1 MSKPIK
7 DKQTIKQI
15 KEIYIKKNKKRDLL
29 LFLLAINTGLKL
41 NDLLNLNVK
50 DVKEK
55 EYLEIKQ
62 INIINDDNN
71 NNKIKKNNKEEKE
84 NNNNNNNKNGNNKTD
99 NKTTRKQKINEIPI
113 NKTIQKLIK
122 EITNKRKPK
131 EPLFISNFGGR
142 LDRTLVYKTFKEII
156 NESTLIKKEEK
167 KYFSPSS
174 WRKTFGY
181 HYYQKYK
188 DLSYLQYLFS
198 QQTINET
205 IRYIQISS
213 PLPKYSARGVN
224 L

>member
-62 INIINDDNN
+62 INIVNDDNN
-71 NNKIKKNNKEEKE
+71 NKEKE
-84 NNNNNNNKNGNNKTD
+84 KDNNNNNN

-205 IRYIQISS
+205 IRYIQI
-213 PLPKYSARGVN
+213 PQINMCRKVQGLN

>member
-7 DKQTIKQI
+7 DIETINKI
-15 KEIYIKKNKKRDLL
+15 KEMYIKKNKKRDLL

-55 EYLEIKQ
+55 EYIEIKQ
-62 INIINDDNN
+62 EL
-71 NNKIKKNNKEEKE
+71 NNKDKNKNNKQ
-84 NNNNNNNKNGNNKTD
+84 
-99 NKTTRKQKINEIPI
+99 QKNEIPV

-156 NESTLIKKEEK
+156 NELNLKKDEK
-167 KYFSPSS
+167 SSYSPSS

-188 DLSYLQYLFS
+188 DLSFLQYLFS

-205 IRYIQISS
+205 IKYIEITNPSQTFIT
-213 PLPKYSARGVN
+213 RGMN

>member
-71 NNKIKKNNKEEKE
+71 NKEKE
-84 NNNNNNNKNGNNKTD
+84 KDNNN

-205 IRYIQISS
+205 IRYIQI
-213 PLPKYSARGVN
+213 PQINMCRKVQGLN

>member
-71 NNKIKKNNKEEKE
+71 NKEKENNNNNKIKKNNKE
-84 NNNNNNNKNGNNKTD
+84 NNNNNN

-205 IRYIQISS
+205 IRYIQI
-213 PLPKYSARGVN
+213 PQINMCRKVQGLN

>member
-71 NNKIKKNNKEEKE
+71 NKENNNKEKE
-84 NNNNNNNKNGNNKTD
+84 NNNNNNNKTS
-99 NKTTRKQKINEIPI
+99 RKQKINEIPI

-205 IRYIQISS
+205 IRYIQI
-213 PLPKYSARGVN
+213 PQINMCRKVQGLN

>member
-71 NNKIKKNNKEEKE
+71 NKDKE
-84 NNNNNNNKNGNNKTD
+84 NNNNNNNKTA
-99 NKTTRKQKINEIPI
+99 RKQKINEIPI

-205 IRYIQISS
+205 IRYIQI
-213 PLPKYSARGVN
+213 PQINMCRKVQGLN

>member
-71 NNKIKKNNKEEKE
+71 NKE
-84 NNNNNNNKNGNNKTD
+84 NNNNNN

-205 IRYIQISS
+205 IRYIQI
-213 PLPKYSARGVN
+213 PQINMCRKVQGLN

>member
-71 NNKIKKNNKEEKE
+71 NKEKENNKE
-84 NNNNNNNKNGNNKTD
+84 NNNNNN

-205 IRYIQISS
+205 IRYIQI
-213 PLPKYSARGVN
+213 PQINMCRKVQGLN

>member
-71 NNKIKKNNKEEKE
+71 NKEKENNNNNKIKKNNKE
-84 NNNNNNNKNGNNKTD
+84 NNNNN

>member
-71 NNKIKKNNKEEKE
+71 NKEKE
-84 NNNNNNNKNGNNKTD
+84 NNNNNN

-205 IRYIQISS
+205 IRYIQI
-213 PLPKYSARGVN
+213 PQINMCRKVQGLN
-224 L
+224 LE

>member
-71 NNKIKKNNKEEKE
+71 NKEKEKEKKEKKE
-84 NNNNNNNKNGNNKTD
+84 NNNNNNNKTS
-99 NKTTRKQKINEIPI
+99 RKQKINEIPI

-205 IRYIQISS
+205 IRYIQI
-213 PLPKYSARGVN
+213 PQINMCRKVQGLN

>member
-71 NNKIKKNNKEEKE
+71 NNKIKKNNKE
-84 NNNNNNNKNGNNKTD
+84 NNNINN

-205 IRYIQISS
+205 IRYIQI
-213 PLPKYSARGVN
+213 PQINMCRKVQGLN

>member
-7 DKQTIKQI
+7 DIETINKI
-15 KEIYIKKNKKRDLL
+15 KEMYIKKNKKRDLL

-55 EYLEIKQ
+55 EYIEIKQ
-62 INIINDDNN
+62 EL
-71 NNKIKKNNKEEKE
+71 NNKDK
-84 NNNNNNNKNGNNKTD
+84 NKNK
-99 NKTTRKQKINEIPI
+99 KQQKNEIPV

-156 NESTLIKKEEK
+156 NELNLKKDEK
-167 KYFSPSS
+167 SSYSPSS

-188 DLSYLQYLFS
+188 DLSFLQYLFS

-205 IRYIQISS
+205 IKYIEITNPSQTFIT
-213 PLPKYSARGVN
+213 RGMN

>member
-71 NNKIKKNNKEEKE
+71 NKEKE
-84 NNNNNNNKNGNNKTD
+84 NNNNNN

-205 IRYIQISS
+205 IRYIQI
-213 PLPKYSARGVN
+213 PKYSARGVN

>member
-7 DKQTIKQI
+7 DIETINKI
-15 KEIYIKKNKKRDLL
+15 KEMYIKKNKKRDLL

-55 EYLEIKQ
+55 EYIEIKQ
-62 INIINDDNN
+62 EL
-71 NNKIKKNNKEEKE
+71 NNKDK
-84 NNNNNNNKNGNNKTD
+84 NKNK
-99 NKTTRKQKINEIPI
+99 KQQKNEIPV

-156 NESTLIKKEEK
+156 NELNLKKDEK
-167 KYFSPSS
+167 SSYSPSS

-188 DLSYLQYLFS
+188 DLSFLQYLFS

-205 IRYIQISS
+205 IKYIEITNPSQT
-213 PLPKYSARGVN
+213 LMTRGMN

>member
-71 NNKIKKNNKEEKE
+71 NKE
-84 NNNNNNNKNGNNKTD
+84 NNNKEKEKKENNKNN

-205 IRYIQISS
+205 IRYIQI
-213 PLPKYSARGVN
+213 PQINMCRKVQGLN

>member
-71 NNKIKKNNKEEKE
+71 NKEKEKEE
-84 NNNNNNNKNGNNKTD
+84 NNKN

-205 IRYIQISS
+205 IRYIQI
-213 PLPKYSARGVN
+213 PQINMCRKVQGLN

>member
-71 NNKIKKNNKEEKE
+71 NKEKENNNKEKEKEE
-84 NNNNNNNKNGNNKTD
+84 NNNNNN

-205 IRYIQISS
+205 IRYIQI
-213 PLPKYSARGVN
+213 PQINMCRKVQGLN

>member
-71 NNKIKKNNKEEKE
+71 NKEKE
-84 NNNNNNNKNGNNKTD
+84 NNNNNN

-205 IRYIQISS
+205 IRYIQI
-213 PLPKYSARGVN
+213 PQINMCRKVQGLN

>member
-7 DKQTIKQI
+7 DKQKIKQI

-62 INIINDDNN
+62 INIINDDN

-205 IRYIQISS
+205 IRYIQI
-213 PLPKYSARGVN
+213 PQINMCRKVQGLN

>member
-7 DKQTIKQI
+7 DIETINKI
-15 KEIYIKKNKKRDLL
+15 KEMYIKKNKKRDLL

-55 EYLEIKQ
+55 EYIEIKQ
-62 INIINDDNN
+62 EL
-71 NNKIKKNNKEEKE
+71 NNKDK
-84 NNNNNNNKNGNNKTD
+84 NKNK
-99 NKTTRKQKINEIPI
+99 KQQKNEIPV

-156 NESTLIKKEEK
+156 NELNLKKDEK
-167 KYFSPSS
+167 SSYSPSS

>member
-71 NNKIKKNNKEEKE
+71 QENKK
-84 NNNNNNNKNGNNKTD
+84 
-99 NKTTRKQKINEIPI
+99 
-113 NKTIQKLIK
+113 
-122 EITNKRKPK
+122 
-131 EPLFISNFGGR
+131 
-142 LDRTLVYKTFKEII
+142 
-156 NESTLIKKEEK
+156 
-167 KYFSPSS
+167 
-174 WRKTFGY
+174 
-181 HYYQKYK
+181 
-188 DLSYLQYLFS
+188 
-198 QQTINET
+198 
-205 IRYIQISS
+205 
-213 PLPKYSARGVN
+213 
-224 L
+224 